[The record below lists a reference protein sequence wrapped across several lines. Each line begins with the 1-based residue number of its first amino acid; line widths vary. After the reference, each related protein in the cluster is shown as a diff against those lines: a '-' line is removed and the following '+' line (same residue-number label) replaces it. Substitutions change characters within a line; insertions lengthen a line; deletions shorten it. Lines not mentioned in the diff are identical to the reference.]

1 MTVPTA
7 VWPGKPQPLG
17 ATWDGA
23 GVIVAVFSEWAE
35 RIDVCLYD
43 VREPNK
49 ETARITLPENTRNVR
64 HGYLVGVGPGTLYG
78 LRADGPYDPNR
89 GLRFNANKLLVDPYA
104 KAIFGRVDFDAPV
117 YPYRVG
123 SRRADLSFDDR
134 DSAPGMPRGIV
145 VDPRFN
151 WEGVESPRVTWP
163 RLMIYEAHVRSFT
176 MPLNSLTTLNG
187 PVQA

>member
-23 GVIVAVFSEWAE
+23 GVNVAVFSEWAE

-123 SRRADLSFDDR
+123 SRIRVEPYTGPRPAR
-134 DSAPGMPRGIV
+134 SARVTRRGAATTTAS
-145 VDPRFN
+145 
-151 WEGVESPRVTWP
+151 SPR
-163 RLMIYEAHVRSFT
+163 RRAKASARAEA
-176 MPLNSLTTLNG
+176 MPSSSSG
-187 PVQA
+187 S